1 MISPN
6 EIGVG
11 DTLTVTM
18 NTVYQDDYEDQ
29 YEFEIDVVDVERFVE
44 DDVRVVVAELDHY
57 RDDEE
62 QVVVDRRIRFEDGT
76 PTYQQLRGGEGGTWA
91 KFSADGRLNVRKP
104 KKPA

>member
-18 NTVYQDDYEDQ
+18 NTVYQDDFEDQ
-29 YEFEIDVVDVERFVE
+29 YEFEKTVVDVERFVE
-44 DDVRVVVAELDHY
+44 DDVRVVVVYVDRYE
-57 RDDEE
+57 DEDKQE
-62 QVVVDRRIRFEDGT
+62 VVNRRIRFEDGT

-91 KFSADGRLNVRKP
+91 KFNANGRLNVRKP